1 MEILQS
7 AVLPAQVD
15 ADLLVLLAAG
25 PTPVLELDSAL
36 GGRLGRLIGSEEL
49 KTDRGQSLLLHL
61 AGEITAPRLIVVG
74 IGAGVDVDAEALRTA
89 GAEAARAG
97 AGVGGTIAFALD
109 PSLPLGLADQAAALA
124 EGIVLATFDSARWKS
139 RKQESRPFTRLLLLG
154 GNDAAVAAAG
164 RSTTIAGWVNTA
176 RLLVAA
182 PPNEFTPA
190 AVADEARGIAERL
203 ADVSVAVLEP
213 DELAAQ
219 GFGGIAAV
227 GGAAANGP
235 RLVTLHYRPQA
246 AKTGIRL
253 GLVGK
258 AVTFDS
264 GGYFLKPSASIGV
277 EKADM
282 AGGAAVLAALG
293 AIAELRLPLEVIA
306 VIPAA
311 ENALGAGA
319 YRPGDILTM
328 ASGRTVEISNPD
340 AEGRLLLADALTHVQ
355 RLGATHLVDV
365 ATLTGAVIQALG
377 DYYAGV
383 FANDDSWRDAI
394 IAAGETSGDRAW
406 PLPLDP
412 RYRSMVESQLADL
425 RNSPAGST
433 RAVLLYSAY
442 FIREFA
448 GDGPWAHIDIAGMRL
463 LTEARG
469 YYRPGPT
476 GYGVRLLVEL
486 ATRLSGA

>member
-1 MEILQS
+1 M
-7 AVLPAQVD
+7 
-15 ADLLVLLAAG
+15 
-25 PTPVLELDSAL
+25 
-36 GGRLGRLIGSEEL
+36 
-49 KTDRGQSLLLHL
+49 
-61 AGEITAPRLIVVG
+61 
-74 IGAGVDVDAEALRTA
+74 
-89 GAEAARAG
+89 
-97 AGVGGTIAFALD
+97 
-109 PSLPLGLADQAAALA
+109 
-124 EGIVLATFDSARWKS
+124 
-139 RKQESRPFTRLLLLG
+139 
-154 GNDAAVAAAG
+154 
-164 RSTTIAGWVNTA
+164 
-176 RLLVAA
+176 
-182 PPNEFTPA
+182 
-190 AVADEARGIAERL
+190 
-203 ADVSVAVLEP
+203 
-213 DELAAQ
+213 
-219 GFGGIAAV
+219 
-227 GGAAANGP
+227 
-235 RLVTLHYRPQA
+235 TLHYRPPT
-246 AKTGIRL
+246 AKAGIRL

-264 GGYFLKPSASIGV
+264 GGYFLKPSASIGA

-328 ASGRTVEISNPD
+328 ASGKTVEISNPD

-377 DYYAGV
+377 DYYAGI
-383 FANDDSWRDAI
+383 FANDDSWRDTI

-406 PLPLDP
+406 ALPLDP
-412 RYRSMVESQLADL
+412 QYRSMVESQLADL
-425 RNSPAGST
+425 RNSPAGGT

-448 GDGPWAHIDIAGMRL
+448 GDGPWAHIDIAGMRV

-486 ATRLSGA
+486 ATRLSSGT